1 MLRERISLCQ
11 SVCVK
16 CCFLRRTIRIRRR
29 LLRLEHLQIAYI
41 VDVEFRLEHDD
52 DAFPVHAHGEDGCP
66 ECHLTYGRVP
76 LVLVSA
82 CLARVACPT
91 NLGVLY
97 AQHAWRQRE
106 GYQRRGEEHLEA
118 GDISLARLGLLVKR
132 VGGVYAVAIGR
143 ACAIRLVYIGR
154 VADRA
159 HTDA

>member
-1 MLRERISLCQ
+1 MLRGRISLCQ

-29 LLRLEHLQIAYI
+29 LLRLEHLQVAYI

-82 CLARVACPT
+82 CLASVACPT

-97 AQHAWRQRE
+97 TQHAWRQRE
-106 GYQRRGEEHLEA
+106 GYQRRGEEHLKA
-118 GDISLARLGLLVKR
+118 GDISLARLGLLVER

-143 ACAIRLVYIGR
+143 AYAIRSVYVLQLAGI
-154 VADRA
+154 A